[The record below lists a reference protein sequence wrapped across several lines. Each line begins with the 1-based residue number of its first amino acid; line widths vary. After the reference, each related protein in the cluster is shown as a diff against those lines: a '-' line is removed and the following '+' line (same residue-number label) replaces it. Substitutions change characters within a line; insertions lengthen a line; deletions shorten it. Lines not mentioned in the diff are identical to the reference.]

1 MGVACGSPMTAPDDP
16 SSSAHDPELS
26 KFLRGVEELSAVRHA
41 RGPDAFL
48 HQVDTLGAELQALRK
63 YRSDRVLSTRF
74 EEYAAHR
81 FALVDDAS
89 EYALAADEVLVLSIV
104 SAEAPELVT
113 RALQRSVSILS
124 GVLIEEG
131 VPALFGQLLKR
142 LRDIARSTG
151 DPALEHWLEGVVN
164 ALPGD

>member
-1 MGVACGSPMTAPDDP
+1 MTSPEDSPGGG
-16 SSSAHDPELS
+16 HDPELS
-26 KFLRGVEELSAVRHA
+26 KLLRSVEELSAVRNA
-41 RGPDAFL
+41 QGPDAFL
-48 HQVDTLGAELQALRK
+48 DQVHTLAAELQTLRK
-63 YRSDRVLSTRF
+63 YRSDRALSARL

-142 LRDIARSTG
+142 LREIARSTG
-151 DPALEHWLEGVVN
+151 DPGLKFWLDGVVN
-164 ALPGD
+164 ALPSD